1 MNETTNDVKTGD
13 NLWVKMINMGKTI
26 NDVRSG
32 DNLWVAFTIPGSSKW
47 TIQKID
53 IIEGIEGGW
62 YYIRQDLKTSPIA
75 FMGAHIMFE
84 EHEVRA
90 QYIQKYG
97 MYFCISKDIAEYV
110 VQQKVIKRS
119 DEIVE
124 KIRAL
129 VTESAELAESLPKE
143 FDKLFMK
150 VPDKI
155 HLTRIYGVPSN

>member
-1 MNETTNDVKTGD
+1 MS
-13 NLWVKMINMGKTI
+13 KTI
-26 NDVRSG
+26 SDVRAG

-53 IIEGIEGGW
+53 IIEGIEAGW
-62 YYIRQDLKTSPIA
+62 YYMRQDLKTTPIA
-75 FMGAHIMFE
+75 FMGEHIMFE
-84 EHEVRA
+84 EYEVKM

-97 MYFCISKDIAEYV
+97 MYFCVSKDVAEYV
-110 VQQKVIKRS
+110 VQCEVVKRS

-124 KIRAL
+124 QIRKL
-129 VTESAELAESLPKE
+129 VTESSELSESLPKE

-155 HLTRIYGVPSN
+155 HLTRIYGIPSN